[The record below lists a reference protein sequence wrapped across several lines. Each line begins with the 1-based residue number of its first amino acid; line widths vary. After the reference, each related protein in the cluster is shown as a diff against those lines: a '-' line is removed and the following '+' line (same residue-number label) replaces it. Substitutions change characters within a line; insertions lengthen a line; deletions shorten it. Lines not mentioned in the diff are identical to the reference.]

1 MHQSELVVH
10 DAPESSSSSISSTAQ
25 QVDQVR
31 CSHCRRRH
39 DRHQRRS
46 GVHARRA
53 QRGDDREEHHRW
65 KLHGRSAGF
74 LTPDSELELH
84 QLVRRYGIDAAK
96 DIWDMP
102 CRGIDRLV
110 ENIKKFDIECGLL
123 KQDSLFLGL
132 GKSGKEAVD
141 DEMACRQS
149 VGFTD
154 QKVYDANG
162 LKSILGAENFSAGI
176 RYTNTYGI
184 NPLLC
189 VQGFKD
195 LFIQHGLQVFESTA
209 MTRLEGHTV
218 HTHGGSVT
226 ADQIIIAAD
235 KPERS
240 ISNLADEIFHAQTFL
255 SITEPLND
263 RELAELFPGGDQMQC
278 WDSEAGV
285 HILSANEGQ
294 SSAPWRWNS
303 GDDLSEGR
311 LQQSGHHQTSDQGLQ
326 KPLPVPAG
334 SYLHSVLAR
343 LDRYVPG
350 PAANRREAA
359 EAASRPI
366 HHGRRGPAVG
376 CLCRRL
382 RRQMRPRH
390 CGG

>member
-1 MHQSELVVH
+1 MGYAL
-10 DAPESSSSSISSTAQ
+10 P
-25 QVDQVR
+25 
-31 CSHCRRRH
+31 
-39 DRHQRRS
+39 
-46 GVHARRA
+46 
-53 QRGDDREEHHRW
+53 
-65 KLHGRSAGF
+65 
-74 LTPDSELELH
+74 
-84 QLVRRYGIDAAK
+84 
-96 DIWDMP
+96 
-102 CRGIDRLV
+102 GIDRLV

-162 LKSILGAENFSAGI
+162 LKGILGAENFSAGI

-278 WDSEAGV
+278 WDLKLVYTYFRLTKDNRLLLGGGTAATTFLRDAYNNPGIIKRVIKDFKS
-285 HILSANEGQ
+285 HFPFL
-294 SSAPWRWNS
+294 R
-303 GDDLSEGR
+303 DLTFIQFWPGLIDTSRDLLPIVVR
-311 LQQSGHHQTSDQGLQ
+311 LPKQPH
-326 KPLPVPAG
+326 VPIR
-334 SYLHSVLAR
+334 S
-343 LDRYVPG
+343 
-350 PAANRREAA
+350 
-359 EAASRPI
+359 
-366 HHGRRGPAVG
+366 GRRGPAVG

-390 CGG
+390 CGGSSTRSIIRPSRTGVTSSCRADLES